1 MTTRKTEAMGRGRG
15 KGNSKGNGKG
25 NGKGKATAR
34 ATATATATTQQ
45 IPYGD
50 DNQKNRGNCKSPFGD
65 DKQ

>member
-1 MTTRKTEAMGRGRG
+1 MGRG
-15 KGNSKGNGKG
+15 KGKGNGNGKG
-25 NGKGKATAR
+25 NSNGKGKATAR
-34 ATATATATTQQ
+34 ATATTQQ